1 MTLIYRAPAD
11 APRLADLFPPI
22 VPPRGKPGPCI
33 ADALRS
39 AGQIRRPAQSVA
51 GQA

>member
-1 MTLIYRAPAD
+1 MTIIYTRQPD

-33 ADALRS
+33 ANALRS